1 MNTTEEV
8 LIQSGTNRL
17 VFFKNASIAIL
28 FLSIFFAFGG
38 KFSPETSRWFA
49 WSFLFTPLAAGIA
62 GIIFRNTEDLR
73 GSKGSKK
80 ALGWTIGLTAYLVMI
95 PLGLLLGL
103 NGPN

>member
-17 VFFKNASIAIL
+17 VFFKNASIAIIL
-28 FLSIFFAFGG
+28 LSIFFAFGG
-38 KFSPETSRWFA
+38 KLSPEMSRWFA
-49 WSFLFTPLAAGIA
+49 WSFLFTPPAAGIA

-73 GSKGSKK
+73 NSKGSKK
-80 ALGWTIGLTAYLVMI
+80 ALGWVIGLTAYLVMV

-103 NGPN
+103 NDSN